1 MSAISAPAPISIG
14 ITSIADR
21 QQRPRTPQRKI
32 APKASRFTSNAN
44 ATEASSH
51 NSASPAFDGMD
62 DDVGLPADTLFT
74 AALLANQMP
83 YRTETP
89 DEVMVRMNHVWVP
102 PDSEFQLTD
111 KTI

>member
-21 QQRPRTPQRKI
+21 QQRPRTPQRKV
-32 APKASRFTSNAN
+32 APKPSRTASNTHIAETSF
-44 ATEASSH
+44 H

-62 DDVGLPADTLFT
+62 DDASLPADTLFT

-89 DEVMVRMNHVWVP
+89 DEVMVRMNHEWVP